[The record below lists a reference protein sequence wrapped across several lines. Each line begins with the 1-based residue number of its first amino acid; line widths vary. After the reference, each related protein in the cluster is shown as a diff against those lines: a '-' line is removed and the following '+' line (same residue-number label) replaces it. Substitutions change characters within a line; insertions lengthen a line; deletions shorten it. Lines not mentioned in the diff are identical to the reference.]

1 MDKHLIQKI
10 IVFLALF
17 FLFFILVVFGAFSNI
32 QSGITDKLHG
42 SGSVLDNIII
52 IKIDDKSINEI
63 GRWPWDRDVFA
74 QILSKVKNA
83 DIIGMD
89 LSFFEE
95 TGQDFLLN
103 KTLQGMDNVVLAAE
117 ISEGTFYKPVFD
129 ADYGYVNLISDS
141 DGLIRSVRTD
151 AKEDVLP
158 FSFQIYSKIRGYNP
172 DSFNSVERIN
182 FAASPGK
189 FSSLS
194 VKELLE
200 SNYSDFRNKI
210 VLVGVTAPDLH
221 DVHMVPTSEGI
232 AMSGVEIQ
240 AHILQNLILD
250 SFVAKQ
256 KSLITLF
263 FVFIIGLL
271 GMLFLSRLKI
281 HYTILTSLLVIVVYS
296 FIGIF
301 LFQQFNYITDFFFF
315 PLSLIVFTG
324 TGIGMNYIEERKQNL
339 HLINAFGK
347 YVNKDLLDEIIRHK
361 KQLNLGGEKREL
373 TLFFS
378 DIRGFTGISEK
389 LSPEELGSFINE
401 YLTQM
406 TRIILEYRGTI
417 DKFIGDAI
425 MAFWNAPL
433 EEKNHSL
440 LACKSSIAQLKAL
453 EDLNK
458 EFTQKKLPPLKIG
471 CGIHTGEAFVGN
483 FGSEDRFDYTALGD
497 TVNIASRLEGLTKYY
512 GVDIIISEST
522 YALVKNHLDCRKLD
536 LVKVKGKK
544 KPLTIYELC
553 TEKDERFIKQYEKAL
568 ELYFKREFRK
578 AQEEFRKAQDLEKED
593 VSCQLFLKHC
603 EEYIKSPPERDWD
616 GAFEMKTK

>member
-1 MDKHLIQKI
+1 MDKHLIQKTS
-10 IVFLALF
+10 VFLALF
-17 FLFFILVVFGAFSNI
+17 SLFFILVIFGAFSNI
-32 QSGITDKLHG
+32 QSNITDKLHG
-42 SGSVLDNIII
+42 GGNVLDNIII
-52 IKIDDKSINEI
+52 IKIDDQSINEI

-74 QILSKVKNA
+74 QILSKVENA
-83 DIIGMD
+83 DVIGMD

-95 TGQDFLLN
+95 TKQDSLLN
-103 KTLQGMDNVVLAAE
+103 KTLQRMDNVVLAAE
-117 ISEGTFYKPVFD
+117 ISEGSFYKPIFD

-141 DGLIRSVRTD
+141 DGIIRSLRTD
-151 AKEDVLP
+151 AEENILP
-158 FSFQIYSKIRGYNP
+158 FSFQIYAKERDYNP

-182 FAASPGK
+182 FAAPPGK

-194 VKELLE
+194 VNELLKNN
-200 SNYSDFRNKI
+200 SSDFKNKI

-221 DVHMVPTSEGI
+221 DVHMVPTSEGV

-240 AHILQNLILD
+240 AHVLQNLFLD
-250 SFVAKQ
+250 SFVTKQ
-256 KSLITLF
+256 KSLITLL

-271 GMLFLSRLKI
+271 GIFFLSRLKI
-281 HYTILTSLLVIVVYS
+281 HYTILISLGVIIVYS

-315 PLSLIVFTG
+315 PLSLIIFTG

-361 KQLNLGGEKREL
+361 NQLNLGGEKKEL
-373 TLFFS
+373 TVFFS
-378 DIRGFTGISEK
+378 DIRGFTSISER
-389 LSPEELGSFINE
+389 LPPEELGSFINK

-406 TRIILEYRGTI
+406 TKIILEHRGTI
-417 DKFIGDAI
+417 DKFIGDAV

-433 EEKNHSL
+433 PEKNHSL

-453 EDLNK
+453 KDLNK
-458 EFTQKKLPPLKIG
+458 KFMQKNLPSLEIG
-471 CGIHTGEAFVGN
+471 CGIHTGEAVVGN

-512 GVDIIISEST
+512 GVNIIISEST

-536 LVKVKGKK
+536 VVKVKGKK

-553 TEKDERFIKQYEKAL
+553 MEKDDRFTKQYEKAL
-568 ELYFKREFRK
+568 ELYFKHEFKK
-578 AQEEFRKAQDLEKED
+578 AQEEFKKAQDLKKGD
-593 VSCQLFLKHC
+593 VPCQLFLKHC
-603 EEYIKSPPERDWD
+603 EKYIQSPPGKDWD
-616 GAFEMKTK
+616 MAFEMKTK